1 MTDSKA
7 NAKDAKAQPTPERG
21 YPPTI
26 YWWLSLIRASLN
38 EMSDNIIEDDE
49 DEGD

>member
-1 MTDSKA
+1 MSKPQEPE
-7 NAKDAKAQPTPERG
+7 KPTGWNGKVKG

-38 EMSDNIIEDDE
+38 EMADNIIEDDD